1 MIAQVS
7 PFWLVKSLPEMSKEE
22 WESLCDGCGKC
33 CLQKLEDEDTG
44 DLYYTDL
51 ACQYLSHQ
59 NCRCKSYESRQ
70 EKVES
75 CISLSLSRLD
85 EFAWLPSSCAYRLL
99 LEGQPLPEWH
109 PLITGDPDSVHTSGN
124 SVRGKVVCETEV
136 PEDEWEDHLID
147 FIAID

>member
-7 PFWLVKSLPEMSKEE
+7 PFWLVKSLPEMTKEE

-51 ACQYLSHQ
+51 ACQYLDQQSCQ
-59 NCRCKSYESRQ
+59 CKSYDSRQ
-70 EKVES
+70 DKVAS
-75 CISLSLSRLD
+75 CISLDLRRLD

-99 LEGQPLPEWH
+99 LEDKPLPDWH
-109 PLITGDPDSVHTSGN
+109 PLITGSTDSVHLSEN
-124 SVRGKVVCETEV
+124 SVRNKVVCETDV
-136 PEDEWEDHLID
+136 PEGEWEDHIIEGVINL
-147 FIAID
+147 

>member
-7 PFWLVKSLPEMSKEE
+7 PYWMVKTLPEMTQEE

-44 DLYYTDL
+44 DLYYTNI
-51 ACQYLSHQ
+51 ACEYIDHQ
-59 NCRCKSYESRQ
+59 SCRCTSYETRKS
-70 EKVES
+70 KVES
-75 CISLSLSRLD
+75 CVKLSLTRLD

-109 PLITGDPDSVHTSGN
+109 PLITGRAESVHEAGQSI
-124 SVRGKVVCETEV
+124 KHKAVCERDV
-136 PEDEWEDHLID
+136 PEDEWEDHIIEGVINL
-147 FIAID
+147 

>member
-7 PFWLVKSLPEMSKEE
+7 PFWMVKSLPELTKEE

-44 DLYYTDL
+44 DLYYTDI
-51 ACQYLSHQ
+51 ACKYLDQQRCS
-59 NCRCKSYESRQ
+59 CRVYDSRV

-75 CISLSLSRLD
+75 CITLSLDRLE

-99 LEGQPLPEWH
+99 LEGKPLPEWH
-109 PLITGDPDSVHTSGN
+109 PLVTGDRNSVHLASS
-124 SVRGKVVCETEV
+124 SVRGCVVSEVDV
-136 PEDEWEDHLID
+136 PEEEWEDHI
-147 FIAID
+147 IEGVINV